1 MLKCVFFRIVIF
13 VLYFLRFGVR
23 YKDILVFVVLGFFS
37 GLRNVYYKIKF
48 VFKEIILI
56 FNVIFCKLEE
66 LIILLYVLFL
76 LGFVCILFGLLE
88 D

>member
-13 VLYFLRFGVR
+13 VLYFFRFGVR

-37 GLRNVYYKIKF
+37 GFRNVYYKIKVFF

-66 LIILLYVLFL
+66 LIIL
-76 LGFVCILFGLLE
+76 
-88 D
+88 